1 MAKAISLSQI
11 NYAGRIYIKIKVKVE
26 TIFPRHELRH
36 SSSAK
41 LSKTTEATAE
51 KTSSNSKVFGKQKV
65 SEISATAGHW
75 LIARESLRSGQQGV
89 IYLKV
94 FIQRR
99 KIMQTQ
105 TSE

>member
-1 MAKAISLSQI
+1 LLADKTAKAISLSQI

-51 KTSSNSKVFGKQKV
+51 TTSSNSKVFGKQKV
-65 SEISATAGHW
+65 SEFSATAGHW
-75 LIARESLRSGQQGV
+75 LIARESQVWPAGRNL
-89 IYLKV
+89 LKS
-94 FIQRR
+94 FH
-99 KIMQTQ
+99 
-105 TSE
+105 SAS